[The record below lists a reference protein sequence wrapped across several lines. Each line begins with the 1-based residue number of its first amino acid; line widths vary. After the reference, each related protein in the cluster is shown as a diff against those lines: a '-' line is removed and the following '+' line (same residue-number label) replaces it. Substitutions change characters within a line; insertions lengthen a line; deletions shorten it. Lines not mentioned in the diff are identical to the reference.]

1 MQYHGNIK
9 AGEGEGLY
17 RQFCQGLSQGGGV
30 GELRAGQYGARQ
42 VLNMQTN
49 GPFSHLLEI

>member
-17 RQFCQGLSQGGGV
+17 RQFCQGLSQGGGE